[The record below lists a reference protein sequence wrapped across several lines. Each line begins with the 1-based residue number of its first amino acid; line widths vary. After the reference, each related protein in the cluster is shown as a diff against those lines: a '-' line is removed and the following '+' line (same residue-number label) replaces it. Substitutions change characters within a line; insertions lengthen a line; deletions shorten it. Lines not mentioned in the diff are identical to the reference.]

1 MVPSDFFIK
10 NPISFRDIRT
20 NEILYDI
27 NEIHRLF
34 HQHFTLYLYMYKKKG
49 LESEIFG
56 VKPTNSI
63 ANIISSRIKAFS
75 KICPIAILKC
85 QKA

>member
-1 MVPSDFFIK
+1 MIGMK
-10 NPISFRDIRT
+10 LKWGLSF
-20 NEILYDI
+20 N
-27 NEIHRLF
+27 F
-34 HQHFTLYLYMYKKKG
+34 
-49 LESEIFG
+49 FG

-63 ANIISSRIKAFS
+63 TNIISSRIKAFS